1 MLKMI
6 KIRES
11 LSLVSD
17 SQFFPLTQ
25 DSVLLADFAA
35 PRLHGRGLDLGAG
48 QGFLSVLTML
58 RAPDIELEGLE
69 LLSEAASIA
78 DSNLRKAGLPV
89 PVIVGDLRQPAQ
101 FMNGR
106 YDFCICNPPYFE
118 TARGAVSPKG
128 SLGVARSDQG
138 ASIQDVCYAAHRLL
152 KPGGRLFLCFPVSR
166 MAALFSAL
174 EPMRLVPKRMRLV
187 QETVHSDASLILL
200 EARNQGGEGLAVLPP
215 LVLKDLSGEP
225 SREYLRIYEDNPPR
239 RAPMGTVVG
248 RPKIIREPR
257 KE

>member
-1 MLKMI
+1 MLKI
-6 KIRES
+6 VKIRDS

-17 SQFFPLTQ
+17 SQYFPLTQ

-58 RAPDIELEGLE
+58 RAPDIDLEGLE
-69 LLSEAASIA
+69 LLPEAAAIA

-89 PVIVGDLRQPAQ
+89 PILVGDLRRPSP

-106 YDFCICNPPYFE
+106 YDFCLCNPPYFE

-128 SLGVARSDQG
+128 GLGVARSDQG
-138 ASIQDVCYAAHRLL
+138 ASIQDICYAAHRLL
-152 KPGGRLFLCFPVSR
+152 KPGGRLFLCFPASR
-166 MAALFSAL
+166 LPTLLSAM
-174 EPMRLVPKRMRLV
+174 EPMRLVPKRMRFV
-187 QETVHSDASLILL
+187 QENIHADAGLVLL
-200 EARNQGGEGLAVLPP
+200 EARNQGGEGLTVLPP
-215 LVLKDLSGEP
+215 LVLKTLSGEH
-225 SREYLRIYEDNPPR
+225 SEEYLRIYDGDPPR
-239 RAPMGTVVG
+239 RAPGGTVG
-248 RPKIIREPR
+248 HSRADRGQQ